1 MAKKKTARKRTKH
14 GKTKVTPAIAPSGS
28 VNFSNLKG
36 GECFLMN
43 GTLWIKGPHS
53 YTQAASSLV
62 DGKRET
68 GLCGHMVQSVNVEI
82 KWSIV

>member
-1 MAKKKTARKRTKH
+1 MAKKAAKRKRTKH
-14 GKTKVTPAIAPSGS
+14 GKTRVIPAIAPSGS

-43 GTLWIKGPHS
+43 GSLWIKGPRS

-68 GLCGHMVQSVNVEI
+68 SLCGRMVQPVNVEI
-82 KWSIV
+82 KWAVI